1 MKGILG
7 KMQAFGEKAAQIKKA
22 IDAAPA
28 QAAHLRQTMLMT
40 ADQLRSVR
48 DEVELVA
55 TGLQAEGDEAITK
68 VLSELNEHELTIED
82 AGYEVTGIDMEVSP
96 VQRLIV
102 RMEQFEE
109 VDGARLRSL
118 IAANSRHR
126 TIEAIL
132 AAIEKANEIAANV
145 ALKYLVYRELIVH
158 LGPIPTVRL
167 SWKLVEE
174 AEPVAVAAPV
184 AKVPVAVPVTSSF
197 VQESSFF
204 APRTAAPI
212 RVSASA
218 PVESPLPAPTHSAA
232 PSPVE
237 HTTPSWDRS
246 ALDRFKK
253 MPGGSKYSH

>member
-1 MKGILG
+1 
-7 KMQAFGEKAAQIKKA
+7 MQAFGEKAAQIKKA

-28 QAAHLRQTMLMT
+28 QAAHLRQTVLMT
-40 ADQLRSVR
+40 AEQLRSVR

-55 TGLQAEGDEAITK
+55 TGLQAEGDEAIAK

-118 IAANSRHR
+118 IAANSSKR

-132 AAIEKANEIAANV
+132 AAIEKANEISANV
-145 ALKYLVYRELIVH
+145 ALKHLVYRELIVH

-174 AEPVAVAAPV
+174 PEPVVTGAPV
-184 AKVPVAVPVTSSF
+184 AKVPAAAPLGSSF

-204 APRTAAPI
+204 APRQAAAPI
-212 RVSASA
+212 RVTAPA
-218 PVESPLPAPTHSAA
+218 PVVETAQPVAAHSPAPA
-232 PSPVE
+232 PAE
-237 HTTPSWDRS
+237 HATPSWDRS